1 MVHTSRNP
9 ITQPQVMWFD
19 SSFHWR
25 SSTKSSFTKSTSS
38 YSKAWLQ
45 MIYMTYTN
53 VENCIKGDYPNHGLS
68 NKIYY
73 GPKKKK
79 LNNNNKITNQSFK
92 LPLFCK
98 WKHHH
103 TSLFL
108 IALFDAFFYLLHCY
122 IHLPIQTY
130 TNTCTQRLIGIIIAC
145 EWMFSWV
152 IPNKPKWGAPN
163 ISKMF
168 IYKE

>member
-1 MVHTSRNP
+1 
-9 ITQPQVMWFD
+9 
-19 SSFHWR
+19 
-25 SSTKSSFTKSTSS
+25 
-38 YSKAWLQ
+38 

-98 WKHHH
+98 
-103 TSLFL
+103 
-108 IALFDAFFYLLHCY
+108 
-122 IHLPIQTY
+122 
-130 TNTCTQRLIGIIIAC
+130 
-145 EWMFSWV
+145 
-152 IPNKPKWGAPN
+152 
-163 ISKMF
+163 
-168 IYKE
+168 